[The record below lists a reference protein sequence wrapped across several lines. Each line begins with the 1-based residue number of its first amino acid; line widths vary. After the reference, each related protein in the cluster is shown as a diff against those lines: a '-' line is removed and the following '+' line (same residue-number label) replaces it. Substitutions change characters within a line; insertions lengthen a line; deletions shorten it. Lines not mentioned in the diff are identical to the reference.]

1 VSAEEPAPISEQQ
14 IEWQRSSEV
23 HGPNFAEP
31 ATAAGDR
38 VPRLVAF
45 GAVPLSAALCRAA
58 RALGWTP
65 YVVDPRERFA
75 TAERFPG
82 AEEVVVAWPAEA
94 FAEIDAPDRAT
105 AVVVLTHAPE
115 LDDPALEIALR
126 SDAFY
131 VGALGS
137 RRTQGARRERLTAA
151 GLDDAAL
158 ARLSGPAGLDL
169 GGETVGEAALSILG
183 EAVAALHGRDG
194 ARLTSSA
201 NAIHPAGR
209 P

>member
-1 VSAEEPAPISEQQ
+1 VPGAPISAQQ
-14 IEWQRSSEV
+14 REWERSSTV
-23 HGPNFAEP
+23 HGPSFAEP
-31 ATAAGDR
+31 AMTAGGR
-38 VPRLVAF
+38 VPRVVAF

-75 TAERFPG
+75 SVERFPD
-82 AEEVVVAWPAEA
+82 AEQVVVAWPTEA
-94 FAEIDAPDRAT
+94 FARIGAPDDAT

-137 RRTQGARRERLTAA
+137 RRTQAARRERLAAA
-151 GLDDAAL
+151 GLSDAAL
-158 ARLSGPAGLDL
+158 QRLSGPAGLDL
-169 GGETVGEAALSILG
+169 GGETVGEAALSILA
-183 EAVAALHGRDG
+183 ETVAALHGREG
-194 ARLTSSA
+194 TRLTTSA
-201 NAIHPAGR
+201 DAIHPAGR